1 MTCKCKG
8 TGRRDGFSEYLDCM
22 EPGCNAAVE
31 RAKFNKR
38 LKEAG
43 SMSVEDAAWWGR
55 MDAQAK
61 RPAHGHREDYYLLAN
76 ARRIAVM
83 PIHQGVRMPNWVL
96 AMELFATGSTSACK
110 ICRDAGIDP
119 DAVTIERR

>member
-31 RAKFNKR
+31 RAEFNKR

-55 MDAQAK
+55 QQGVDSPVVGLSRK
-61 RPAHGHREDYYLLAN
+61 
-76 ARRIAVM
+76 RIA
-83 PIHQGVRMPNWVL
+83 
-96 AMELFATGSTSACK
+96 ELMQCFTGINQRQNPEEYDELMMFAHALLQD
-110 ICRDAGIDP
+110 R
-119 DAVTIERR
+119 V

>member
-31 RAKFNKR
+31 RAEFNKR

-43 SMSVEDAAWWGR
+43 SMSVEDAAWWGY
-55 MDAQAK
+55 MQANK
-61 RPAHGHREDYYLLAN
+61 GEAE
-76 ARRIAVM
+76 
-83 PIHQGVRMPNWVL
+83 
-96 AMELFATGSTSACK
+96 
-110 ICRDAGIDP
+110 
-119 DAVTIERR
+119 